1 MHGYGMQV
9 YRAAQAARAREAAV
23 YARAIVPVDLIRA
36 VLPHLTDLRR
46 EELRATLNVL
56 MN

>member
-1 MHGYGMQV
+1 V
-9 YRAAQAARAREAAV
+9 YRAAQVAGALEAAE

-36 VLPHLTDLRR
+36 VLPHLTEPRR
-46 EELRATLNVL
+46 EQLRATLSVL

>member
-1 MHGYGMQV
+1 MHGYGVQV
-9 YRAAQAARAREAAV
+9 YRAAQAAGAREAAD